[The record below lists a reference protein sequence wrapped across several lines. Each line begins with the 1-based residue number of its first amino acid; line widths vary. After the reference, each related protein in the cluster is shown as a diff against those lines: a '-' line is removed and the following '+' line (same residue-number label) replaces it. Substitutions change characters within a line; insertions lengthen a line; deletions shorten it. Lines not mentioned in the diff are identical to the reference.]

1 MDWSKSKSIFIV
13 VFLIL
18 NVFLYSLYLN
28 RHTEAQQFE
37 VLSERK
43 IESQLNDDNITINNL
58 PTKIEA
64 VSYISAKVKD
74 FSKEELKI
82 PNSEIVESDY
92 KLTVMLKEPVK
103 IRETR
108 NKASFDEFLQT
119 NVYEGSSYVL
129 WEIDEKSRSA
139 TFFQRANDK
148 TIYYNINGILSVY
161 WNDKNEIIK
170 YEQTMLEKVE
180 KLEEK
185 KQLLQPIKIIQVL
198 YSRGDLESNSEVV
211 DMKLGYST
219 LVQLTEIQVFVPT
232 WVVHVKSEDGKVEEY
247 FVNATDGKLIDM
259 QLEFIDV
266 EEEMELENMNE
277 IKMEVS
283 KE

>member
-37 VLSERK
+37 VLGEKK
-43 IESQLNDDNITINNL
+43 IESQLNDDNITVNNL
-58 PTKIEA
+58 PTNIDT
-64 VSYISAKVKD
+64 VSYITAKVKD
-74 FSKEELKI
+74 FSKEELKFQ
-82 PNSEIVESDY
+82 NSEIDKNNH
-92 KLTVMLKEPVK
+92 KLTVTLQNPVK
-103 IRETR
+103 IKDPS
-108 NKASFDEFLQT
+108 NKASFNEFLQT
-119 NVYEGSSYVL
+119 NVYNGSAYIL
-129 WEIDEKSRSA
+129 WEIDEESRSA
-139 TFFQRANDK
+139 LFFQRANDK

-161 WNDKNEIIK
+161 WNDKNEITK
-170 YEQTMLEKVE
+170 YEQTMLENVE

-185 KQLLQPIKIIQVL
+185 KQLLQPIEIIQVL
-198 YSRGDLESNSEVV
+198 YTKRLLMPNSEIV

-219 LVQLTEIQVFVPT
+219 LVQLTQIQVFVPT
-232 WVVHVKSEDGKVEEY
+232 WVIHVKSDDGNVEEY

-259 QLEFIDV
+259 QLELDLIDV
-266 EEEMELENMNE
+266 EEEIEDINE

-283 KE
+283 

>member
-37 VLSERK
+37 VLGEKK
-43 IESQLNDDNITINNL
+43 IESRLNDDNITINNL
-58 PTKIEA
+58 PTNIDT
-64 VSYISAKVKD
+64 VSYITAKVKD
-74 FSKEELKI
+74 FSKEELKFQ
-82 PNSEIVESDY
+82 NSEKIIIENNH
-92 KLTVMLKEPVK
+92 KLNVTLQNPVK
-103 IRETR
+103 IKDPS
-108 NKASFDEFLQT
+108 NKSSFNEFLQS
-119 NVYEGSSYVL
+119 NVYNGSSYIL
-129 WEIDEKSRSA
+129 WEIDEVSRSA
-139 TFFQRANDK
+139 LFFQRANDK

-161 WNDKNEIIK
+161 WNDKNEIVK

-185 KQLLQPIKIIQVL
+185 KQLLQPIEIIQVL
-198 YSRGDLESNSEVV
+198 YSRGLLKANSEIV

-219 LVQLTEIQVFVPT
+219 LVQLTQIQVFVPT
-232 WVVHVKSEDGKVEEY
+232 WVLHVKSEDGNVGEY

-259 QLEFIDV
+259 QLDLIDV
-266 EEEMELENMNE
+266 EEEIEDIKE

-283 KE
+283 